1 MCGGKGTRLEL
12 TSTVEKP
19 LLTVC
24 DQPMLDRVT
33 SALSVARIDTV
44 YAVVSPHTPET
55 AAHAR
60 NVLDLPTIETP
71 GTDYVTDLDCALSH
85 VDRPVLTVVADL
97 PLLDE
102 NTVNA
107 VLDRSFESDG
117 SLTVSVPVERKREL
131 GVSVDTSFMH
141 NGNEGESQ
149 RTLAPSGLNIVADSV
164 DEIMI
169 RDSYRL
175 AVNVNRPRDAQI
187 AEALCD

>member
-12 TSTVEKP
+12 TSTIEKP

-24 DQPMLDRVT
+24 DLPMLDRVT
-33 SALSVARIDTV
+33 SALSVARVDTV

-60 NVLDLPTIETP
+60 DVLDFPTIETP
-71 GTDYVTDLDCALSH
+71 GNGYVTDLDCALSH
-85 VDRPVLTVVADL
+85 VDRPMLTVAADL

-107 VLDRSFESDG
+107 VLDRSFESYG
-117 SLTVSVPVERKREL
+117 SITVCVPVERKHEM
-131 GVSVDTSFMH
+131 GVSVDTSFIH
-141 NGNEGESQ
+141 NESQ
-149 RTLAPSGLNIVADSV
+149 RTLAPSGLNIVRNTT

-187 AEALCD
+187 AEALCG